1 MAPPTA
7 EAAEACEYDRRR
19 PLFDG
24 TLPVEVVG
32 GGGGG
37 GSGKEEQALTI
48 RVLKGQRAR
57 GERVLRL
64 EVSELFCC
72 CMYILV
78 HRLLACCAGLPK
90 CVPALTTDRL
100 CMMTAAQV
108 TTDASVG
115 AMAAFLHSLDVGEAD
130 FPELKRDQRCV
141 RLCRHVHACRWV
153 YACWVG

>member
-19 PLFDG
+19 PLFDR

-32 GGGGG
+32 GGGSG
-37 GSGKEEQALTI
+37 GKEEQALTI

-78 HRLLACCAGLPK
+78 DRLLACWLA
-90 CVPALTTDRL
+90 
-100 CMMTAAQV
+100 
-108 TTDASVG
+108 
-115 AMAAFLHSLDVGEAD
+115 
-130 FPELKRDQRCV
+130 
-141 RLCRHVHACRWV
+141 
-153 YACWVG
+153 